1 MWQAVAKGVFTAL
14 PYIFKAHDALN
25 MVDDA
30 INVIKTD
37 AEKLARTFGGRW
49 YEMNDIAF
57 KTARTMAMSREEA
70 VRYNEHLIKSTK
82 ELAANFGVTAKE
94 LAEFQKSYSEAV
106 GRNVVLAREQLAQM
120 STLSKITDDATAA
133 QLVDEFDKIGVSIQ
147 GTTAHVG
154 LLQEK
159 AKLWG
164 INSTKASKTLASN
177 IKLASS
183 YSFRNGVADIEKMA
197 LKAASMRVDI
207 EAIMRSSEKFTNL
220 EDAIGTSA
228 QLQMLGGSFT
238 QFAAN
243 PFTQMYN
250 ALADPDKYMD
260 EVLKAFKPL
269 GTYNEKNG
277 QVTVNPLNAMLGKQ
291 AAQTLGVD
299 FGDMMRTVTNQIK
312 NEAVMRQLGAKQNE
326 FSEDEKVA
334 LQNLARGN
342 FNQVTGKYEVNILG
356 ADGRVAQTVAV
367 EDMTKDMLKLA
378 QDSQITDSNMQVD
391 VRNIR
396 LILEQT
402 YGRAKETK
410 SMKEGVEGTKSWWD
424 ATITDWQDNYMPI
437 FSGWFNK
444 FTNWLG
450 GNYANGGIVRPVAHA
465 AEGAV
470 VPGTSYTGDHVPVMA
485 NSGEM
490 ILNYSQQAALFSSI
504 KSLQKGYSV
513 KDMESPLAKVY
524 EEHSK
529 KIIKILKESNLD
541 FKTFTRKAKLD
552 EYLPKLLDSSKALRS
567 ELATALSD
575 TGKSFWDALKAEF
588 KPLLEAL
595 KGAKNALSKM
605 LTTTKEWASKQ
616 KTKVA
621 EKARGLY
628 KSAGDVV
635 RRAKEAVKPTYNKVK
650 EKVVGAGTKVFNK
663 AKGIYNSAKNIAGA
677 VKKKIEP
684 TIIKIKERATELGTK
699 AKQRVT
705 GAYKSVTGFLSKTKD
720 KVAKRITGAKD
731 AVTGFAKRVGGKAV
745 AKVNKAASY
754 VAGKAKNIGGYAK
767 GAGKFVAKKAGLIGT
782 AVTTLFAGR
791 DIYKENEKFKKQ
803 EQEIKRKSI
812 SSRDKAK
819 AIDKAKTQRNENIGG
834 IAGEASGGLAGA
846 FAGGKIGAAIGTA
859 IAPGI
864 GTAIGGI
871 IGSIGGAIVG
881 SYAGKSTGKA
891 VGRQFKG
898 GAEEEWNE
906 KSLVKNEKGTAVPAN
921 SKKDENS
928 ALITNT
934 AKEKFD
940 ENSLPHAA
948 HGIVVPGDSKQGDK
962 TPVMANAEEMILDKA
977 KQVRL
982 LGMIEN
988 LPKVQ
993 QLQPLGQFNKVAPVS
1008 VESKSLPSPKLPS
1021 TTNINLNV
1029 SGTIK
1034 LDAGDKFANL
1044 DISKL
1049 LESTEFKRQL
1059 LDVITKGLNENSNGG
1074 RRNLESERNN
1084 MASQYN
1090 RAGK

>member
-1 MWQAVAKGVFTAL
+1 MGPAVAAALRAIGPALGRHAPAVEKFANNLGMVSEAAKGVTEILGELKSMA
-14 PYIFKAHDALN
+14 
-25 MVDDA
+25 MG
-30 INVIKTD
+30 
-37 AEKLARTFGGRW
+37 LANTLGGRW

-57 KTARTMAMSREEA
+57 KTARTMAMSRDEA

-94 LAEFQKSYSEAV
+94 LADFQKSYSEAI

-133 QLVDEFDKIGVSIQ
+133 QLVDEFDKIGVSVQ

-164 INSTKASKTLASN
+164 INSTKASKLLASN

-207 EAIMRSSEKFTNL
+207 ESIMRSSEKFTTL
-220 EDAIGTSA
+220 EGAIETSA
-228 QLQMLGGSFT
+228 NLQMLGGPFA
-238 QFAAN
+238 QFASN

-260 EVLKAFKPL
+260 EVLKAFKSL
-269 GTYNEKNG
+269 GTYNEKTG
-277 QVTVNPLNAMLGKQ
+277 EVTVGPLNAMIGKQ
-291 AAQTLGVD
+291 AAQNLGVD
-299 FGDMMRTVTNQIK
+299 FGDMMRASTNQLK
-312 NEAVMRQLGAKQNE
+312 DEAVMRQLGAKQSE
-326 FSEDEKVA
+326 FSPDEKEA
-334 LQNLARGN
+334 IKNLARGN
-342 FNQVTGKYEVNILG
+342 FNIETGKYEVNILG
-356 ADGRVAQTVAV
+356 ADGRVAQKVAV
-367 EDMTKDMLKLA
+367 EDMTEDMLKLA

-391 VRNIR
+391 VKNIR
-396 LILEQT
+396 KILEDT
-402 YGRAKETK
+402 YGRAKQTK
-410 SMKEGVEGTKSWWD
+410 SMKEGVEGVKEWWN
-424 ATITDWQDNYMPI
+424 ATITDWQDKYMPI
-437 FSGWFNK
+437 FSGWFNN

-450 GNYANGGIVRPVAHA
+450 GSYANGGIVRPVAHA

-529 KIIKILKESNLD
+529 KVIKILKESNLD

-567 ELATALSD
+567 ESATALSD
-575 TGKSFWDALKAEF
+575 TGKSFWDALKEEF

-595 KGAKNALSKM
+595 KAAKNALGKM
-605 LTTTKEWASKQ
+605 LTTTKEWVSKQ
-616 KTKVA
+616 VTKVA
-621 EKARGLY
+621 ENARGLY
-628 KSAGDVV
+628 KSVGDVV

-650 EKVVGAGTKVFNK
+650 ETVA
-663 AKGIYNSAKNIAGA
+663 A
-677 VKKKIEP
+677 
-684 TIIKIKERATELGTK
+684 RATK
-699 AKQRVT
+699 
-705 GAYKSVTGFLSKTKD
+705 
-720 KVAKRITGAKD
+720 AKD

-767 GAGKFVAKKAGLIGT
+767 SAGKFVAKKAGLIGT

-791 DIYKENEKFKKQ
+791 DIYKENEKFKQQ
-803 EQEIKRKSI
+803 EEEIKRKSI
-812 SSRDKAK
+812 SARDKAK
-819 AIDKAKTQRNENIGG
+819 ALDKAKTKRNENIGG

-871 IGSIGGAIVG
+871 IGSIGGAIAG
-881 SYAGKSTGKA
+881 SYVGKGTGKA

-906 KSLVKNEKGTAVPAN
+906 NNLVNNEKGTAVPAN

-940 ENSLPHAA
+940 ENSLPHGE
-948 HGIVVPGDSKQGDK
+948 HGVVVPGDSKHGDH
-962 TPVMANAEEMILDKA
+962 TPIMANAGEMLIDEA
-977 KQVRL
+977 KQRRL
-982 LGMIEN
+982 LGMIDS
-988 LPKVQ
+988 LPTTVH
-993 QLQPLGQFNKVAPVS
+993 QLQPLGQFNRVAPVS
-1008 VESKSLPSPKLPS
+1008 VDSKSLPSPKLPS
-1021 TTNINLNV
+1021 STNINLNV

-1059 LDVITKGLNENSNGG
+1059 LDVITRGLNENSNGG